1 MQVQS
6 DSIRISGERFH
17 AHKWRTTP
25 YAQMENK
32 HKQKIV
38 TDYPMYANEVQIQT
52 KNYKLE
58 DNIYRYPKNGKSGD
72 EIYISKELQIGRD
85 IHIQRKL

>member
-1 MQVQS
+1 MQVES

-38 TDYPMYANEVQIQT
+38 TDYPMYANEVQI
-52 KNYKLE
+52 
-58 DNIYRYPKNGKSGD
+58 
-72 EIYISKELQIGRD
+72 
-85 IHIQRKL
+85 